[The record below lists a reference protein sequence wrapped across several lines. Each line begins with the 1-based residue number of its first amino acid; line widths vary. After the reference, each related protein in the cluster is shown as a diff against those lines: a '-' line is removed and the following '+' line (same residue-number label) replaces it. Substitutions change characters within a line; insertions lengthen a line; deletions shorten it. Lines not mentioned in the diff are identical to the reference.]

1 MATIKKPAAKKP
13 AVKKP
18 AAKATTKKPVA
29 KKPAVKKPAVKKPA
43 VKKPAVKKPA
53 VKAAVKKPAAKK
65 PAVKT
70 VAKATAVKKPAVKAA
85 VKPAAKPA
93 AKIAAPKPATTK
105 AVTKAAEPV
114 KKPAEVADVKFRN
127 LFDAF
132 AQGKLPI
139 DHGFIVSSFFS
150 DTTAYSIYEIVSY
163 AGVKEIFATET
174 GLQFVTGG
182 KKLYVLVEPDTYQIK
197 HQEPVSRSEGERIPK
212 RYNELE
218 IITAKNQYKIMIAKE
233 PNESYG
239 SFTVLKPSNKINFA
253 VVFYHLPDVH
263 NSLAAF
269 FEDSLNRTRKVPQA
283 DAKKAAQLIKEIVQ
297 KSMGFEGAYK

>member
-1 MATIKKPAAKKP
+1 MATIKKP

-18 AAKATTKKPVA
+18 AAKKPAAKPAAKTTAKKPAAKKPAAKKPVA
-29 KKPAVKKPAVKKPA
+29 
-43 VKKPAVKKPA
+43 
-53 VKAAVKKPAAKK
+53 KKPAAKK

-70 VAKATAVKKPAVKAA
+70 TAKAAVKKPAVKTAAKATAVKKPAVKAA
-85 VKPAAKPA
+85 AKPAAKPA
-93 AKIAAPKPATTK
+93 AKVAAPKPATTK
-105 AVTKAAEPV
+105 AVTKAAAAEPV

-182 KKLYVLVEPDTYQIK
+182 KKLYILVEPDTYQIK

-218 IITAKNQYKIMIAKE
+218 IITAKNQYKIMVAKE

-283 DAKKAAQLIKEIVQ
+283 DAKKAAQLIKSIVQ
-297 KSMGFEGAYK
+297 KSMGFEGEYK